1 MQPELQTSLWFARVL
16 DDSLRLADPTC
27 VTVSTCDASG
37 ASSSLTTTTFG
48 EELLKT
54 LEQVLLLTPHFDPE
68 VVTAKFA
75 EVRGRGTRG
84 RMECAGSPL
93 PR

>member
-16 DDSLRLADPTC
+16 DDSLRLADPT
-27 VTVSTCDASG
+27 
-37 ASSSLTTTTFG
+37 
-48 EELLKT
+48 
-54 LEQVLLLTPHFDPE
+54 LEQVLLLTPHLDPE